1 VAGEESLARDL
12 KEETMKKTYWTFPVL
27 ILVFL
32 LGSASLPGAACAQGV
47 VSLAIDELQFAEFPE
62 AKALVTVRNENGVPI
77 SGLGADK
84 FEIVEDGRASFPPS
98 GVATQVNPNAVVSV
112 VMVIDISGSMKGKPI
127 QEAMR
132 AANALLEQFSA
143 QDRAAL
149 IAFADEIKS
158 LDPANLEEGK
168 EVAFTT
174 DKNAIRNVVNFLDT
188 KIGWDTPLY
197 DAIYKG
203 VKMVATEPV
212 GKRAVIVMTDGRDER
227 DINGVTTKDAGS
239 QSTPDDPIQE
249 ANRHN
254 IPIFSVGLV
263 GLGGKIDSKYLARLA
278 ERTGGTY
285 QEAPQPEE
293 LTPLFQNALD
303 QLKQQYVLTFQSTV
317 PKDANYHSLL
327 IRVQLP
333 QGQAF
338 GETKFQILEEAPP
351 ATSLAATGSSGAASS
366 SSSGSTVDQA
376 GSAVQSEPAQV
387 PTPEPAG
394 AASGV
399 QGIIDTVKDTIQER
413 PALAI
418 VIAAGVLLLVI
429 LIIAL
434 LIVLLRG
441 RKVPEEEIYAPSAD
455 LGEPYAAAPSWTP
468 APVGPATPAM
478 GTPTAMEGKTEFAP
492 PGWPE
497 PAPPA
502 GPAMPPFGPSPGP
515 VGAEPGVPP
524 AGGTRIIERAP
535 KHLAMLV
542 DKARPDRKFDLKGT
556 INVGRARDNQIV
568 LEDPTVSRHHAW
580 IKSEGEDFLVFDVG
594 SGNGTFVN
602 DDRVTEPRRLEN
614 GDVVR
619 FGDATFVFTKVF

>member
-1 VAGEESLARDL
+1 
-12 KEETMKKTYWTFPVL
+12 MKKAYRIPFQGGWMIPVL
-27 ILVFL
+27 VLVFL
-32 LGSASLPGAACAQGV
+32 LGSTPLRGTAHAQGV
-47 VSLAIDELQFAEFPE
+47 VSLAIDELQFAEFPK
-62 AKALVTVRNENGVPI
+62 AKVLVTVRNENGVPI

-84 FEIVEDGRASFPPS
+84 FEIVEDGKTSFPPS
-98 GVATQVNPNAVVSV
+98 EVTTQVNPNAVVSV
-112 VMVIDISGSMKGKPI
+112 VMAVDISGSMKGKPI

-132 AANALLEQFSA
+132 AADALLDQLSA

-149 IAFADEIKS
+149 IAFADKVNS

-168 EVAFTT
+168 EVAFTA

-239 QSTPDDPIQE
+239 QSTPDDPILE

-285 QEAPQPEE
+285 QEAPKPED
-293 LTPLFQNALD
+293 LTPLFQNTLD
-303 QLKQQYVLTFQSTV
+303 QLKQQYVLTYQSTV

-338 GETKFQILEEAPP
+338 GETKFRILEESPP

-366 SSSGSTVDQA
+366 SGSGSTVAQV
-376 GSAVQSEPAQV
+376 GSSTESAPGQV
-387 PTPEPAG
+387 PTPEPAPG
-394 AASGV
+394 ASGI
-399 QGIIDTVKDTIQER
+399 QGIIDTVKNTIEER
-413 PALAI
+413 PVLAI

-441 RKVPEEEIYAPSAD
+441 RKAPEEEAYGVSAD
-455 LGEPYAAAPSWTP
+455 LGEPYAPAPGWTP
-468 APVGPATPAM
+468 APVGPPTPAM

-492 PGWPE
+492 SGWPDVV
-497 PAPPA
+497 PAA
-502 GPAMPPFGPSPGP
+502 GPAVPPVGPSP
-515 VGAEPGVPP
+515 VAAGAEPGIPP

-542 DKARPDRKFDLKGT
+542 DKSRPDRKFDLKGT
-556 INVGRARDNQIV
+556 TNIGRARDNQVV
-568 LEDPTVSRHHAW
+568 LDDPTVSRHHAW
-580 IKSEGEDFLVFDVG
+580 IKGEGEDFSIFDVG

-602 DDRVTEPRRLEN
+602 DERVTEPRRLEN

-619 FGDATFVFTKVF
+619 FGDVTFVFTKVF